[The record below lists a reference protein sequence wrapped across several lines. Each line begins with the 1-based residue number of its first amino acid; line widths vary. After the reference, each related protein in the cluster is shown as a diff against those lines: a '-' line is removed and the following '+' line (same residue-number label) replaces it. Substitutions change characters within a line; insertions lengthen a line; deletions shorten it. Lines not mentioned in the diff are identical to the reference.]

1 MLDGAGENSH
11 HLGFSGRTSLRV
23 DQPSIFMTSWE
34 LAAEFEKRLVHRSL
48 ERTENNREAKF
59 LMYMLE
65 QL

>member
-11 HLGFSGRTSLRV
+11 HLGSSGRTSLRV